1 MKEKANDEIMGGLR
15 GRVNIAAAALLTT
28 PSGTVLACF

>member
-15 GRVNIAAAALLTT
+15 KRVNITAAALLTA
-28 PSGTVLACF
+28 PSGTVLA